1 MTAPSKAVNER
12 PRKAR
17 EGGERRRVRRFPRPI
32 TIAIAAAVTLGSI
45 ALMAYAFLVV
55 WKPTNISLPHREE
68 THPSSPYA
76 TGLKVENNGPARKDA
91 ENEQWVIPLKA
102 TNNVMMPPRVE
113 GTPPVATP
121 EPVAVT
127 VKAATVKVELYG
139 TSVENPD
146 RHLLGIGY
154 GGFSATEGLAP
165 GASITFEVP
174 VAAFTDAEFEE
185 TTVTDYAAHADLLS
199 TDQDPVSGA
208 VEQPPAAVTPSIIP
222 LATTTRGTSSP

>member
-12 PRKAR
+12 PRKA
-17 EGGERRRVRRFPRPI
+17 GDTGQRRRARRWPRPV

-45 ALMAYAFLVV
+45 ALMVYALLFV
-55 WKPTNISLPHREE
+55 WKPSNISLPHREE
-68 THPSSPYA
+68 TQPSSPYA
-76 TGLKVENNGPARKDA
+76 SGLKVENNGPARKDA

-102 TNNVMMPPRVE
+102 TNNVMMPHRVE

-121 EPVAVT
+121 VPAPVT
-127 VKAATVKVELYG
+127 VKSATVKVELYG
-139 TSVENPD
+139 TSVENTD

-185 TTVTDYAAHADLLS
+185 ATVTDYEAHADLLS

-208 VEQPPAAVTPSIIP
+208 AEQPPAAVTPSIIP
-222 LATTTRGTSSP
+222 LATTTRGTTSP